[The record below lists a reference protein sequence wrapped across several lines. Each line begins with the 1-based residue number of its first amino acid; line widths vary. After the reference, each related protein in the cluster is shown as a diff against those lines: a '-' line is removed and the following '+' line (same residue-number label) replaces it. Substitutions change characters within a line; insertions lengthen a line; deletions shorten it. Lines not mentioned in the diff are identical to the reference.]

1 MDKNQKLNWVTGF
14 WVQNKSME
22 KEIVTRK
29 ELYDLVWSVPLQTLS
44 KKQAIAGVGR
54 RKICVKM
61 EIPLPRAGHRHSG
74 HAAIIALEL
83 FVIATIY
90 YLSGI
95 LLDSLKAA
103 F

>member
-54 RKICVKM
+54 GKICVKNGNNFTQGRPS
-61 EIPLPRAGHRHSG
+61 PLGTCSS
-74 HAAIIALEL
+74 
-83 FVIATIY
+83 Y
-90 YLSGI
+90 CSGI
-95 LLDSLKAA
+95 VRYRHYLLFIRYSVG
-103 F
+103 